1 MVWYG
6 PVGRGGL
13 TCFCVSLGHYEGTSF
28 CWGCERLSH
37 TGDAGVLITEV
48 CNDMRAS
55 LTVPGYQW
63 EMIDYVV
70 IVQVFLVLLLLDR
83 IVWSFKERF
92 FVKGDKEHAS
102 SSSALAIVKSNTLSQ
117 YHADLEEN
125 KHSGLAYDLNASKP
139 ARRNS
144 IGAMVRHGTKAKP
157 RCSDQEQ
164 PMSETARDI
173 QALYQEQ
180 KAVETQVQEAKA
192 SLNLLPATE
201 QGLKLSIVNFMAC
214 VKSQVS
220 LQEDWLKMKE
230 MAASLG
236 GKDVGENLELEE
248 QGNKDQVDDHAKG
261 SRKKWKEAAMSRK
274 YLSIHSREKKQFYN
288 IVKKEKKAQMIA
300 HHKVSQAKKAS
311 IERPDYYPGD
321 KGNNMTEAHHP
332 KGIEHLGI
340 LAVKTDL
347 DLQHKVQSSEADG
360 LVNLATEELKTYRRR
375 FQDLELQL
383 ERTIFSYQWQI
394 LTLKRKAIDDWLQVR
409 KAERSLLLIRQ
420 EVTGLKQRIRES
432 AVQLQLLEVDFHV
445 FNHLSGTFGRDNCF
459 SDLCTQDGAVS
470 EVTESPA
477 QLLNSSS

>member
-1 MVWYG
+1 M
-6 PVGRGGL
+6 
-13 TCFCVSLGHYEGTSF
+13 
-28 CWGCERLSH
+28 
-37 TGDAGVLITEV
+37 
-48 CNDMRAS
+48 
-55 LTVPGYQW
+55 
-63 EMIDYVV
+63 
-70 IVQVFLVLLLLDR
+70 
-83 IVWSFKERF
+83 
-92 FVKGDKEHAS
+92 
-102 SSSALAIVKSNTLSQ
+102 
-117 YHADLEEN
+117 EEDN
-125 KHSGLAYDLNASKP
+125 HSGLAYDLNASKP
-139 ARRNS
+139 ARRNI
-144 IGAMVRHGTKAKP
+144 IGTMVRCGTKAKP

-180 KAVETQVQEAKA
+180 KAVETQVQEAKV

-201 QGLKLSIVNFMAC
+201 QGLKLSIVNFTDC

-261 SRKKWKEAAMSRK
+261 SRKKWKDAAMSRE

-311 IERPDYYPGD
+311 IERSDYYPGD

-360 LVNLATEELKTYRRR
+360 LISLATEKLDTYRRQ

-409 KAERSLLLIRQ
+409 KAERNLLLIRQ

-432 AVQLQLLEVDFHV
+432 AVQLQLLEMDFRV